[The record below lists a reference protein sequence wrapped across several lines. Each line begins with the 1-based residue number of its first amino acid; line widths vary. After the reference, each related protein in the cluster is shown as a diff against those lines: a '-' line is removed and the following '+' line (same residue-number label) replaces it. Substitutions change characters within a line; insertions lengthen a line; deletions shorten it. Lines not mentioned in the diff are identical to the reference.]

1 MKKKMNDSG
10 KSKLV
15 LTILTA
21 VCVVLI
27 ILSFTT
33 DAVSGPLHYVTGVI
47 TPIQS
52 GMNAIGT
59 WISDKGEYLF
69 HTTDLRSEN
78 AGLQK
83 KVDELTAENSDLLQ
97 NQDEYERLKDLLDL
111 KDEYS
116 NYPTIAARIIAK
128 DSGNWFNVF
137 TINKGSKDG
146 IQEDMNVIA
155 DGGLVG
161 IVTSVGSNW
170 ATVRSIIDDYSNV
183 SAEISSTSDNCIIA
197 GNLKLIDEG
206 KISLVKL
213 TDADN
218 KVTVGD
224 KVVTSEIS
232 NRFLPGILIGYVS
245 EIGMDSN
252 NLTKSGSIT
261 PVVDFRHLHE
271 VLVITQLKNTDEAQ
285 KDIQSQAQSE
295 TEMILETETGKQT
308 ESRQEENSETQS
320 HNDYFDLTDICSA
333 DDIDADICHCI
344 RLPESSDHPDGFFC
358 TDAWETR
365 GDVCGCIFWY
375 PDGYFLR
382 TGAGISYAPLHLCR
396 ILQRFLLSH
405 FL

>member
-1 MKKKMNDSG
+1 MKKKKNQTSVMNRY
-10 KSKLV
+10 L
-15 LTILTA
+15 
-21 VCVVLI
+21 LI
-27 ILSFTT
+27 GLSVFCIFMMLL
-33 DAVSGPLHYVTGVI
+33 S
-47 TPIQS
+47 S
-52 GMNAIGT
+52 F
-59 WISDKGEYLF
+59 SDKVGGPFKVVANVTVIPLQQGINQIGGWMGDMKDNFQTLKEV
-69 HTTDLRSEN
+69 RAEN
-78 AGLQK
+78 TKLQK
-83 KVDELTAENSDLLQ
+83 QVDSLITENNNLQQERYELQRLQELYQLDKNYADYKKTAAHV
-97 NQDEYERLKDLLDL
+97 
-111 KDEYS
+111 
-116 NYPTIAARIIAK
+116 IGK

-308 ESRQEENSETQS
+308 ESSKQ
-320 HNDYFDLTDICSA
+320 
-333 DDIDADICHCI
+333 
-344 RLPESSDHPDGFFC
+344 
-358 TDAWETR
+358 
-365 GDVCGCIFWY
+365 
-375 PDGYFLR
+375 
-382 TGAGISYAPLHLCR
+382 AGGE
-396 ILQRFLLSH
+396 Q
-405 FL
+405 